1 MTLPPFPNTP
11 RLLRL
16 FKLIF
21 YPLNYLEDYQK
32 KYGDIFAVGSPE
44 NPFVYVSDPQA
55 IQIIFK
61 GDKDLFTSG
70 GGDGGFIS
78 MLLGDNS
85 ILFLQGQK
93 HQRERKLLMPPFHG
107 TRLDVYAQLICQIT
121 QEVTQNLTVNQSFF
135 VRQVM
140 QEITLKVILQAVFG
154 LYSGPRY
161 EKLQQLL
168 GSMLEFF
175 NSPANSAIIFFRFL
189 QKDLGNWTPW
199 GKFLRTK
206 AQVDELLYAEIR
218 ERRQHHQYAGNDI
231 LTLLMQATDE
241 AGNPMTDEEL
251 HDELMTLLIAG
262 HETTASALT
271 WALYWI
277 HYYPDIENK
286 LRSHL
291 VNLGNEPALY
301 DILKLPYLDA
311 VCSET
316 LRIYPVLVAAFL
328 RILQEPLELMGYQ
341 FEPGTIFAPAIYLV
355 HHRED
360 IYPNA
365 KEFRPERF
373 LERQFSPYEYL
384 PFGGG
389 IRRCIGEELAKMEM
403 KLVIAT
409 LLSHWQLKLTSRRPL
424 NPIRRGLTIAPPSS
438 FKMMLY

>member
-1 MTLPPFPNTP
+1 
-11 RLLRL
+11 
-16 FKLIF
+16 
-21 YPLNYLEDYQK
+21 
-32 KYGDIFAVGSPE
+32 
-44 NPFVYVSDPQA
+44 
-55 IQIIFK
+55 
-61 GDKDLFTSG
+61 
-70 GGDGGFIS
+70 
-78 MLLGDNS
+78 
-85 ILFLQGQK
+85 
-93 HQRERKLLMPPFHG
+93 MPPFHG

-277 HYYPDIENK
+277 HYYPDIEDK

-360 IYPNA
+360 IYPNP